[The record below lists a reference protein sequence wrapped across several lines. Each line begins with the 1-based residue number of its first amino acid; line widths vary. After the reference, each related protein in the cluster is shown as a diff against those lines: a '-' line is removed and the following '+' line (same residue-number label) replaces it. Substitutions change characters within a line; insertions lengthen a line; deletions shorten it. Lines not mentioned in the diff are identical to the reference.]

1 MHDSPSRRAANGA
14 LLLAAW
20 RLMGKDMYEG
30 MSALSEETA
39 IIARGM
45 ALHKVIRLITMA
57 IGEPV
62 STAGEPVAPASSCA
76 ACHTHQQL
84 AC

>member
-1 MHDSPSRRAANGA
+1 
-14 LLLAAW
+14 
-20 RLMGKDMYEG
+20 MGKDMYKG

-57 IGEPV
+57 IGEPMLPAFKLYSMSHA
-62 STAGEPVAPASSCA
+62 STAGG
-76 ACHTHQQL
+76 L
-84 AC
+84 AR